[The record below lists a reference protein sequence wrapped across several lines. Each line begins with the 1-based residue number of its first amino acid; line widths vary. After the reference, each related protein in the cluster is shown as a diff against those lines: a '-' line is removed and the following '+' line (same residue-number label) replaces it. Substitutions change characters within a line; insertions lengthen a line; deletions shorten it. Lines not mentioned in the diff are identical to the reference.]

1 MEFYKIKELVNKG
14 VRLDSIDLNVAYYA
28 RVSSLKDEQLNSLD
42 NQINYFESLIN
53 NNPKWNFVKGYVDEG
68 ISGSTV
74 KSRKNFLQM
83 IEDSKY
89 GIFDLIITKEVSRF
103 SRNLYDSIKYTQE
116 LTNNNVG
123 VYFETNNLNTFDNNS
138 EFILNLMS
146 SLAQEEVKRL
156 SSRIKWG
163 AHNAQKRGRV
173 LGSHTFG
180 YKKKNGVLMIDEYE
194 SKIVKKIFDYYVNN
208 NIGIDK
214 ISYLLGEENILNKNG
229 NLIDASTI
237 KRIIRNP
244 KYKGVYQGHT
254 TEVIDYKTKKR
265 IQIDDEEKVIFK
277 SNEIPA
283 IVTEEI
289 WNKAN
294 EILNSRKT
302 SANSNI
308 KKYPFSGILICSEH
322 NKKFI
327 RSTGSKRSKNIIW
340 ACSDYMKYRL
350 KACRS
355 PLLKEEDLIH
365 VFKTIFSDLFFD
377 NDLISDLYKVYNI
390 EESEITKLDNALKRI
405 KDLYIENLLTKEEF
419 ETKKKEYEDKII
431 IINNYKNIEE
441 KINKIFFKKERIE
454 LYINN
459 FIEKI
464 YVEKIDYSR
473 NNILL
478 KVEYKNMDIK
488 PKIYDFI
495 FDKMQYKVI

>member
-1 MEFYKIKELVNKG
+1 MELYKVKELVNKG
-14 VRLDSIDLNVAYYA
+14 VRLEDINLKVAYYA

-42 NQINYFESLIN
+42 NQINYFENLIKN
-53 NNPKWNFVKGYVDEG
+53 NSKWKFVKGYVDGG
-68 ISGSTV
+68 ISGNGV
-74 KSRKNFLQM
+74 KSRKNFLRM

-116 LTNNNVG
+116 LLNNNVG
-123 VYFETNNLNTFDNNS
+123 VYFETNNINTFDNNS

-173 LGSHTFG
+173 LGSHTYG
-180 YKKKNGVLMIDEYE
+180 YKKKNGILIIDEYE
-194 SKIVKKIFDYYVNN
+194 SKVVKKIFDYYVND

-214 ISYLLGEENILNKNG
+214 ISYLLGKEKIFNKNG
-229 NLIDASTI
+229 NLIDSSTI

-265 IQIDDEEKVIFK
+265 INIIDDEKVIFK

-283 IVTEEI
+283 IVSEEI

-302 SANSNI
+302 NANSNI
-308 KKYPFSGILICSEH
+308 KKYPFSGILICNEH

-355 PLLKEEDLIH
+355 PLLKEEDLLSI
-365 VFKTIFSDLFFD
+365 FKYIFCDIFFEES
-377 NDLISDLYKVYNI
+377 LIKDLYKIYNI
-390 EESEITKLDNALKRI
+390 EENEIKKIESAKIRI
-405 KDLYIENLLTKEEF
+405 KELYIDNLLTKEEY
-419 ETKKKEYEDKII
+419 EKKNKEYEEKIKII
-431 IINNYKNIEE
+431 YNYKNLEE
-441 KINKIFFKKERIE
+441 KIKNIYLKKERIE

-473 NNILL
+473 NNIKL
-478 KVEYKNMDIK
+478 KVIYKNMNTSIK
-488 PKIYDFI
+488 SYSFN

>member
-14 VRLDSIDLNVAYYA
+14 VRLDSINLRVAYYA

-42 NQINYFESLIN
+42 NQINYFENLIN
-53 NNPKWNFVKGYVDEG
+53 NNPNWTFVKGYIDEG

-180 YKKKNGVLMIDEYE
+180 YQKKNGVLIIDEYE
-194 SKIVKKIFDYYVNN
+194 SNIVKKIFDYYVNN

-214 ISYLLGEENILNKNG
+214 ISYLLGQENILNKNG

-265 IQIDDEEKVIFK
+265 IKINNDEKVMFK
-277 SNEIPA
+277 SDEIPA

-302 SANSNI
+302 NANSNI
-308 KKYPFSGILICSEH
+308 KKYPFSGILICREH

-327 RSTGSKRSKNIIW
+327 RSTGSKRSKNTIW

-355 PLLKEEDLIH
+355 PLLKEEDLISI
-365 VFKTIFSDLFFD
+365 FKYIFSNLFYQEY
-377 NDLISDLYKVYNI
+377 LIDELYKIYNI
-390 EESEITKLDNALKRI
+390 DENEIDKIDNALSRI
-405 KDLYIENLLTKEEF
+405 KDLYIDNLLTKEEY
-419 ETKKKEYEDKII
+419 EKKQQEYIEKKD
-431 IINNYKNIEE
+431 IINNYKYLED
-441 KINKIFFKKERIE
+441 KIKSIFFKKENIE
-454 LYINN
+454 LYINS

-488 PKIYDFI
+488 PKVYDFI